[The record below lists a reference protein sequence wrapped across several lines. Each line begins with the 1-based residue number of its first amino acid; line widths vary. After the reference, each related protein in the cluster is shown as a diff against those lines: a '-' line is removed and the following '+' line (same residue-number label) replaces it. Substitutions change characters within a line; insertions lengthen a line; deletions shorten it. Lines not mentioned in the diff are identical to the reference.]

1 MLKFIGLGL
10 YDEKG
15 LSILGLEEAKNSDI
29 VFAEFYTSFM
39 PGLSL
44 NRLENLIGKPIQILS
59 RKDVEERDE
68 EIILK
73 AAKEKDIA
81 FLTPG
86 DPMNATT
93 HIALRVKAEKMGIKT
108 KLIHAASIFSAI
120 AGATGLQSYKFG
132 RSVSIPIAGK
142 FSISEAP
149 YNVVKTNK
157 SLGLHTLVL
166 LDLDVEAGAYLTVS
180 EALRQL
186 LIVEERKKENV
197 INLNSFIIVVARL
210 GGATMDVKSL
220 LVKDALNQD
229 FDGPPFSIVFPGK
242 LHFME
247 AEALQVLTGA
257 KKEFLEENLNE
268 KL

>member
-15 LSILGLEEAKNSDI
+15 LSILGLEEAKNSDV

-44 NRLENLIGKPIQILS
+44 NRLKNLIGKPIQILS
-59 RKDVEERDE
+59 RKDVEEKGE

-73 AAKEKDIA
+73 VAKEKDVA

-93 HIALRVKAEKMGIKT
+93 HIALRIKAEKMGIKT

-120 AGATGLQSYKFG
+120 AGVTGLQSYKFG
-132 RSVSIPIAGK
+132 RSVSIPIANK
-142 FSISEAP
+142 FPISETP
-149 YNVVKTNK
+149 YNVIKINK
-157 SLGLHTLVL
+157 DLGLHTLVL
-166 LDLDVEAGAYLTVS
+166 LDLDVEAGVYLTVP
-180 EALRQL
+180 EALKQL
-186 LIVEERKKENV
+186 LIVEEYRKENV
-197 INLNSFIIVVARL
+197 INLDSFIIVAARL
-210 GGATMDVKSL
+210 GGATMEVKGL
-220 LVKDALNQD
+220 LIKDALNQN
-229 FDGPPFSIVFPGK
+229 FGKPPFSIVFPGK

-257 KKEFLEENLNE
+257 KKEFLKGNL
-268 KL
+268 

>member
-29 VFAEFYTSFM
+29 IFAEFYTSFM

-44 NRLENLIGKPIQILS
+44 TRLEKLIGKPIQILS
-59 RKDVEERDE
+59 RKDVEEKSE

-73 AAKEKDIA
+73 FAKERDVA

-93 HIALRVKAEKMGIKT
+93 HVALRVKAEKMGIKT

-132 RSVSIPIAGK
+132 RSVSIPIAAG
-142 FSISEAP
+142 FPVSETP
-149 YNVVKTNK
+149 YNVIKINK
-157 SLGLHTLVL
+157 NLGLHTLVL
-166 LDLDVEAGAYLTVS
+166 LDLDVEAGIYLTVP
-180 EALRQL
+180 EALKQL
-186 LIVEERKKENV
+186 LIVEENRRENV

-210 GGATMDVKSL
+210 GGAAMYVKSF

-229 FDGPPFSIVFPGK
+229 FGNPPFSIVFPGK

-247 AEALQVLTGA
+247 VEALQVLTGA
-257 KKEFLEENLNE
+257 KIEFLKENL
-268 KL
+268 

>member
-15 LSILGLEEAKNSDI
+15 LSILGLEEARDSDI

-44 NRLENLIGKPIQILS
+44 KRLENLIGKSIQLLS
-59 RKDVEERDE
+59 RRDVEEKAE

-73 AAKEKDIA
+73 TAKEKEVA

-132 RSVSIPIAGK
+132 RSVSIPITK
-142 FSISEAP
+142 DFPISETP
-149 YNVVKTNK
+149 YNVIKVNK
-157 SLGLHTLVL
+157 KLGLHTLTL
-166 LDLDVEAGAYLTVS
+166 LDLDAESGVYLKVS
-180 EALRQL
+180 EALNQL
-186 LIVEERKKENV
+186 LAIEERRKENV
-197 INLNSFIIVVARL
+197 VNLNTFIVVAARL
-210 GGATMDVKSL
+210 GGLTMDVKGL
-220 LVKDALNQD
+220 LIKDALNQD
-229 FDGPPFSIVFPGK
+229 FNGPPFSIVFPGV

-247 AEALQVLTGA
+247 AEALQVLTNA
-257 KKEFLEENLNE
+257 KPEFLRENL
-268 KL
+268 